1 MCAPSLEPTGGECG
15 GVEGGWVCVCARKG
29 SGLPAFGGVVKRYV
43 GVPDAG
49 RLPDLCGLGADGDA
63 TGTVKVNNDTTIDL
77 RKDKLVGFVPQ
88 DDIVRAQHTAI
99 CTSPALL
106 ALTPNLTFTWPQ
118 VHPSWPYSPNPTPN
132 PDPTQPG
139 APRADRLRDPLLQR
153 HDPPARRYARRDQ
166 EGPRAACHQ
175 GAPPVYRTC
184 HMCMCM

>member
-1 MCAPSLEPTGGECG
+1 M
-15 GVEGGWVCVCARKG
+15 CARKG

-106 ALTPNLTFTWPQ
+106 ALTPNLTFAW
-118 VHPSWPYSPNPTPN
+118 
-132 PDPTQPG
+132 PG
-139 APRADRLRDPLLQR
+139 APELAL
-153 HDPPARRYARRDQ
+153 
-166 EGPRAACHQ
+166 
-175 GAPPVYRTC
+175 
-184 HMCMCM
+184 